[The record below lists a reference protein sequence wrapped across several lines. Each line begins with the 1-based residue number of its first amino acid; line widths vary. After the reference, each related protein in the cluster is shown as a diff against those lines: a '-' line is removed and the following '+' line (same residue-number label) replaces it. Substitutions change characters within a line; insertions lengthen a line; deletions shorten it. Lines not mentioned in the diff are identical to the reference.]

1 MSALRECLPPRWL
14 PSLVALAF
22 AAVSAFVGQACVKVP
37 AETGHAPAKLDDPAR
52 WLNRSLSADERARL
66 LVCRELLAAPNA
78 ISIEIYEAGALL
90 HTEWAPSAARSFE
103 G

>member
-1 MSALRECLPPRWL
+1 MRTFSCFT
-14 PSLVALAF
+14 SD
-22 AAVSAFVGQACVKVP
+22 SQSSVP
-37 AETGHAPAKLDDPAR
+37 TQSFIYAEDL
-52 WLNRSLSADERARL
+52 ERARL